1 MMCKTVLIL
10 ILLLGSLTGLSAEIA
25 PEEYQKMQLGSEEH
39 LEILVRSVSKKSWL
53 FSRETNVTVNAEVLV
68 VHRSRTGL
76 SEGDRITITYTH
88 SKLRK
93 GWAGPRPIPILK
105 RKSETSAFLAFDEHK
120 KVYVPS
126 ARGYSFESLIMS
138 TLY

>member
-53 FSRETNVTVNAEVLV
+53 FSRETNVTVNAEV
-68 VHRSRTGL
+68 
-76 SEGDRITITYTH
+76 
-88 SKLRK
+88 
-93 GWAGPRPIPILK
+93 
-105 RKSETSAFLAFDEHK
+105 
-120 KVYVPS
+120 
-126 ARGYSFESLIMS
+126 
-138 TLY
+138 

>member
-1 MMCKTVLIL
+1 MMSRTVLL
-10 ILLLGSLTGLSAEIA
+10 LVLLLGTLASLGAEIA
-25 PEEYQKMQLGSEEH
+25 PEEYQKMQLSSEEH

-53 FSRETNVTVNAEVLV
+53 FSRETNVTVNAEVMV

-76 SEGDRITITYTH
+76 REGDQITIAYTH

-105 RKSETSAFLAFDEHK
+105 RKSETSAFLSFDERK

-126 ARGYSFESLIMS
+126 ARGYSFESLIIPA
-138 TLY
+138 LF